1 MSLKFTIVLFFALV
15 SFLPVSAQQEPVDSE
30 VFELGD
36 TSYQVSLAYDVPFVT
51 SIVHVPDGRVF
62 LTEKDGRVWVV
73 NVDGSVQPEPMLVL
87 EDTSIPNENGL
98 QSLVLDPNFVDNHY
112 FYIYY
117 TRLPAPGQPFAN
129 LLIRYTERDGI
140 AEDPVEMLEIPIPR
154 EDGNN
159 HNGGR
164 MRFDEQGFLYLSVG
178 DLQSIFSA
186 QDRSS
191 MLGKIH
197 RFSLAGDTLV
207 PARGNPQP
215 GNSMWALGLRNVFAF
230 TFDPLTGRLI
240 ATENGPFCDD
250 EINLILPGQ
259 NYGWGLVEYNDD
271 YCRNNLRFAG
281 AQQPLARFEQTI
293 GITGVMI
300 YDGALFPD
308 WYGDLFF
315 CNWNFRELRKY
326 EFNEARTAFVGDYT
340 PVPSIEGASCSIDI
354 VQAPDDTILYS
365 NLLGVYRIAP
375 IED

>member
-1 MSLKFTIVLFFALV
+1 MLLVMSV
-15 SFLPVSAQQEPVDSE
+15 SSTAAQDNADTGE
-30 VFELGD
+30 VFELDG
-36 TSYQVSLAYDVPFVT
+36 TSYRVALAYDVPFVT
-51 SIVHVPDGRVF
+51 SIIPVPDGRVF

-73 NVDGSVQPEPMLVL
+73 NADGTVQDEPMLEL
-87 EDTSIPNENGL
+87 EDTSTPNENGL
-98 QSLVLDPNFVDNHY
+98 QSLVLDPNFTENGY

-117 TRLPAPGQPFAN
+117 PRLPAPNQPFAN
-129 LLIRYTERDGI
+129 VVIRYTERDGV
-140 AEDPVEMLEIPIPR
+140 ATDPVEMLEIRIPR

-164 MRFDEQGFLYLSVG
+164 MRFDDQGMLYLSIG
-178 DLQSIFSA
+178 DLQSIGSA
-186 QDRSS
+186 QQPDS

-207 PARGNPQP
+207 PARGNPLR
-215 GNSMWALGLRNVFAF
+215 GNSLWAFGLRNVFAF
-230 TFDPLTGRLI
+230 TFDPLTGRMF

-259 NYGWGLVEYNDD
+259 NYGWGIVEYNND

-281 AQQPLARFEQTI
+281 AQTPLARFEQTI

-326 EFNEARTAFVGDYT
+326 EFNEERTAFVGDYT
-340 PVPSIEGASCSIDI
+340 PVPSIENANCSIDI
-354 VQAPDDTILYS
+354 VQAPDGTILYS
-365 NLLGVYRIAP
+365 NLLGVYRITP
-375 IED
+375 VEG